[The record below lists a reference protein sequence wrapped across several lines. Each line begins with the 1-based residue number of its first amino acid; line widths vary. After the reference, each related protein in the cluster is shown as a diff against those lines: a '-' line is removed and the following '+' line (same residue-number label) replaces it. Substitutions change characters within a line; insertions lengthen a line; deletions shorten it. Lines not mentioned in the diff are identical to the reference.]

1 MRASFAVLP
10 LSFLAALSPPF
21 VTAHTAHAQTIPAN
35 TAIEIRLDQ
44 TISSQDTKLNQR
56 VKAELANDVIVDG
69 KILLP
74 KGAKAAVYVEKVQ
87 PGGDSAKPASLW
99 LRLDAIAA
107 NGRAYPVFARLVGE
121 QLAPQDPP
129 SADSPAQIKKTSEKR
144 GAAADA
150 NGPDA
155 ASDPPPEVNYTST
168 TVLKF
173 QLKSPLHL
181 R

>member
-10 LSFLAALSPPF
+10 LGFLAALSPAF
-21 VTAHTAHAQTIPAN
+21 ITAHAQTIPAN

-44 TISSQDTKLNQR
+44 TISSQDSKPNQR
-56 VKAELANDVIVDG
+56 VKAELANDVIVNG
-69 KILLP
+69 EILLP

-87 PGGDSAKPASLW
+87 PGGDSTKPAFLW

-107 NGRAYPVFARLVGE
+107 HGRAYPVFARLAGE
-121 QLAPQDPP
+121 QLVPQDPP
-129 SADSPAQIKKTSEKR
+129 NADPPAQIKKTSEKK
-144 GAAADA
+144 GPSADA
-150 NGPDA
+150 DDPDA
-155 ASDPPPEVNYTST
+155 ASDPPPEVTYAST
-168 TVLKF
+168 TILKF

>member
-10 LSFLAALSPPF
+10 LSFLAALSPFPLNS
-21 VTAHTAHAQTIPAN
+21 ARAQTIPAN
-35 TAIEIRLDQ
+35 TAIEIKLDQ
-44 TISSQDTKLNQR
+44 TISSQDSKLDQR
-56 VKAELANDVIVDG
+56 VRAELANDVIVNG
-69 KILLP
+69 EILLP

-87 PGGDSAKPASLW
+87 PGGDSARPASLW

-107 NGRAYPVFARLVGE
+107 NGRAYPVFAQLAGE
-121 QLAPQDPP
+121 QLVPQDSPNTDP
-129 SADSPAQIKKTSEKR
+129 PAQIKKTSAKNT
-144 GAAADA
+144 ASADA
-150 NGPDA
+150 GDPDA
-155 ASDPPPEVNYTST
+155 AGDPPPEVTYAST

>member
-1 MRASFAVLP
+1 MRASFAVLS
-10 LSFLAALSPPF
+10 LGFLAALSPAF
-21 VTAHTAHAQTIPAN
+21 ITGHAQTIPAN
-35 TAIEIRLDQ
+35 TAIEIKLDQ
-44 TISSQDTKLNQR
+44 SISSQGSKLNQR
-56 VKAELANDVIVDG
+56 VKAEVANDVIVNG

-107 NGRAYPVFARLVGE
+107 DGRAYPVFARLAGE
-121 QLAPQDPP
+121 QLVQTDPSNADPP
-129 SADSPAQIKKTSEKR
+129 AQMKKTSEKKS
-144 GAAADA
+144 ASAYAD
-150 NGPDA
+150 NPDA
-155 ASDPPPEVNYTST
+155 ASDPPPEVTYAST
-168 TVLKF
+168 TILKF

>member
-1 MRASFAVLP
+1 MRASFTVLP
-10 LSFLAALSPPF
+10 LCFLAALSPAF
-21 VTAHTAHAQTIPAN
+21 ITAHAQTIPAN

-44 TISSQDTKLNQR
+44 TISSQDSKLNQR
-56 VKAELANDVIVDG
+56 VKAELAKDVIVDG
-69 KILLP
+69 EILLP

-107 NGRAYPVFARLVGE
+107 DGRAYPVFAQLAGE
-121 QLAPQDPP
+121 QLAQADPP
-129 SADSPAQIKKTSEKR
+129 NADPPTQITKTSEKKSSS
-144 GAAADA
+144 ADD
-150 NGPDA
+150 PDA
-155 ASDPPPEVNYTST
+155 ASDPPPEVTYAST